1 MKNAAMKKILS
12 MILIA
17 VLTATL
23 FCAAAV
29 ADTNVTGILLGA
41 KGAALRDAPNGTKI
55 ASIHRNTYLPVI
67 DEQNGWYLVSNNGQT
82 GWVAYTQVAQYYCN
96 DASDYTDDNTSYT
109 GYGTNTGNGSQY
121 TGYGRRT
128 APYIGSRVYSL
139 DSRDSSINWVQTH
152 LKATGIWYQGDQWLV
167 TGHLGKHTMEEIRS
181 FMQYM
186 GYPYHTGVVDQ
197 NVIDALCEYLGI
209 Y

>member
-1 MKNAAMKKILS
+1 MKNATMKKTIS
-12 MILIA
+12 MILIT
-17 VLTATL
+17 VLIATL
-23 FCAAAV
+23 FCAAA
-29 ADTNVTGILLGA
+29 AAETNVTGILLGA

-55 ASIHRNTYLPVI
+55 ASIHRNTYLTVH

-82 GWVAYTQVAQYYCN
+82 GWVAYTQVAQYYY
-96 DASDYTDDNTSYT
+96 DEVSDYNDYGSSYT
-109 GYGTNTGNGSQY
+109 GYGTNTGNGSQN

-197 NVIDALCEYLGI
+197 SVIDALCEYLGI